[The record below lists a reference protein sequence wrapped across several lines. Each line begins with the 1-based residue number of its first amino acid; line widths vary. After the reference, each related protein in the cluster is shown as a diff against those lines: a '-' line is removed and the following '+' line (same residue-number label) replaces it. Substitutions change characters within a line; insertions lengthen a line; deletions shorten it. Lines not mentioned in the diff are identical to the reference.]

1 MLLQLREHIR
11 REGVVS
17 LEHLARVFHT
27 DVSVLKVM
35 LQNLI
40 DKGMVEPIDDTVC
53 QKNCRR
59 CLGG

>member
-1 MLLQLREHIR
+1 MLLQLREYVL

-40 DKGMVEPIDDTVC
+40 DKKMIEPIEDATC
-53 QKNCRR
+53 PKNCRR
-59 CLGG
+59 CVGE